1 MRFYCQEC
9 GYKSLKWLGRC
20 PSCGSFDSF
29 VEEKELS
36 ASSKKARKSSS
47 AKPKVF
53 PLAEVV
59 GQKRERVLT
68 GISEL
73 DHVLGGGIMPSSFIL
88 LGGDPGIGKS
98 TLLTQIAGLLT
109 DKGFRVIYLSAE
121 ESPEQVR
128 LRAERLG
135 VNLNFYFCQETNLS
149 LLPEVIEEINPQY
162 LFVDSIQTVY
172 LEELSSSPGS
182 VSQVRECANFLMRLA
197 KEKGLTVWTIGH
209 ITKEGLIAGPKVLEH
224 LVDVVFYLEGEK
236 ESEYRLL
243 RAVKNRF
250 GSVNEVGVFLMTGEG
265 LKPHQEYEDI
275 FLPRGGGAVFCAL
288 EGTRP
293 LLVEVQAL
301 SIKTFLAVPRRQAV
315 GIDHVRLTLLC
326 AILEKTLGLPL
337 REQDVFVKVAGGL
350 TLRDPASDLAVA
362 VAILSSYL
370 DKPLPDG
377 TVYLGEIG
385 LKGEVK
391 PVLNLTQRLKE
402 AEKKGFTQ
410 AFLADYRGLEVKSSL
425 RLLKIRHLYDLME
438 VLFVGETPRLTP
450 RGDNREARGDKK
462 EGSG

>member
-1 MRFYCQEC
+1 MSFYCQDC
-9 GYKSLKWLGRC
+9 GYRSIKWLGRC
-20 PSCGSFDSF
+20 PSCGSFGTF
-29 VEEKELS
+29 VEEKEI
-36 ASSKKARKSSS
+36 SSSSEKKVKSSIS
-47 AKPKVF
+47 KAKVVT
-53 PLAEVV
+53 LSEVLNE
-59 GQKRERVLT
+59 KKERIIS

-98 TLLTQIAGLLT
+98 TLLTQLAGVLT
-109 DKGFRVIYLSAE
+109 DKGFRVLYLSAE
-121 ESPEQVR
+121 ESAEQVK

-135 VNLNFYFCQETNLS
+135 VNLDFYFCQETNLS
-149 LLPEVIEEINPQY
+149 LLPELIEEVNPQF

-172 LEELSSSPGS
+172 VEELSSSPGS
-182 VSQVRECANFLMRLA
+182 VSQVRECANLLMRIA
-197 KEKGLTVWTIGH
+197 KERSVAVWAIGH

-224 LVDVVFYLEGEK
+224 LVDVVLYLEGEK
-236 ESEYRLL
+236 ECEYRLL

-250 GSVNEVGVFLMTGEG
+250 GSVNELGVFIMTEEG
-265 LKPHQEYEDI
+265 LKPHQEYEDV

-288 EGTRP
+288 EGSRP

-301 SIKTFLAVPRRQAV
+301 AVKTFLAIPRRQAV
-315 GIDHVRLTLLC
+315 GIDNVRLTLLC

-350 TLRDPASDLAVA
+350 SLKDPASDLAVA

-370 DKPLPDG
+370 DKPLPDN

-385 LKGEVK
+385 LKGEIK
-391 PVLNLTQRLKE
+391 PVLNVAQRLKE

-410 AFLADYRGLEVKSSL
+410 AILADYRKDVGLKTSL
-425 RLLKIRHLYDLME
+425 KLIKVQHLYDLMDK
-438 VLFVGETPRLTP
+438 LFLG
-450 RGDNREARGDKK
+450 K
-462 EGSG
+462 

>member
-1 MRFYCQEC
+1 
-9 GYKSLKWLGRC
+9 
-20 PSCGSFDSF
+20 
-29 VEEKELS
+29 
-36 ASSKKARKSSS
+36 
-47 AKPKVF
+47 
-53 PLAEVV
+53 
-59 GQKRERVLT
+59 
-68 GISEL
+68 
-73 DHVLGGGIMPSSFIL
+73 
-88 LGGDPGIGKS
+88 
-98 TLLTQIAGLLT
+98 
-109 DKGFRVIYLSAE
+109 
-121 ESPEQVR
+121 
-128 LRAERLG
+128 
-135 VNLNFYFCQETNLS
+135 
-149 LLPEVIEEINPQY
+149 
-162 LFVDSIQTVY
+162 
-172 LEELSSSPGS
+172 
-182 VSQVRECANFLMRLA
+182 MRLA
-197 KEKGLTVWTIGH
+197 KEKGITVWTIGH

-224 LVDVVFYLEGEK
+224 LVDVVLYLEGEK

-293 LLVEVQAL
+293 LLVEIQAL

-370 DKPLPDG
+370 DKPLPEG

-410 AFLADYRGLEVKSSL
+410 AFLADYRGLESKSSL
-425 RLLKIRHLYDLME
+425 NLVKIRHLYDLME

-450 RGDNREARGDKK
+450 RGDKMEARGDKREPRGDKREARGDRD
-462 EGSG
+462 